1 MYFYLVNNKR
11 PIKTKYPILNNQQ
24 AQGKV
29 KNMIVTD
36 VKEISVLSYVYHS
49 IKYEIYGE

>member
-11 PIKTKYPILNNQQ
+11 PIKSKFPILSKQQ

-29 KNMIVTD
+29 KNLIVTD
-36 VKEISVLSYVYHS
+36 VKDISIFSYVYHS
-49 IKYEIYGE
+49 IKYEIYG